1 MKKLIFLSSVLLLNL
16 ACNSND
22 DDSEV
27 TTETPVLVTKAVFD
41 DGTYIFKYDGNKLIE
56 ITSPDDSEKTTYTY
70 SGNLISQIKDYDVD
84 GKLVNTSILTYENDK
99 LVLVKQNGITSGSN
113 TPNSRTYTYSYPN
126 ATTVNCTR
134 IYNYTFNNQSM
145 TIKDE
150 IVYTISNDNIIAE
163 KDKYW
168 ANNVYNGEITR
179 NLIYDDKK
187 QPFDNIVG
195 FDKIRLFNYRYTDD
209 KLGGKN
215 NLLTLSQNQVLSD
228 NTTYKYRTE
237 YSSTYNSKKYPTQ
250 VIEKQ
255 YGSNNQLNSTFVTN
269 YTYNQ

>member
-1 MKKLIFLSSVLLLNL
+1 
-16 ACNSND
+16 
-22 DDSEV
+22 
-27 TTETPVLVTKAVFD
+27 
-41 DGTYIFKYDGNKLIE
+41 
-56 ITSPDDSEKTTYTY
+56 
-70 SGNLISQIKDYDVD
+70 
-84 GKLVNTSILTYENDK
+84 
-99 LVLVKQNGITSGSN
+99 
-113 TPNSRTYTYSYPN
+113 
-126 ATTVNCTR
+126 
-134 IYNYTFNNQSM
+134 M

-215 NLLTLSQNQVLSD
+215 NLLMLSQNQVLSD

-237 YSSTYNSKKYPTQ
+237 YSSTYNSKNYPTQ

-269 YTYNQ
+269 YTYN